1 MSSNLARTFS
11 DPDDYAAAVP
21 LTTCDVT
28 ITGRGRFEAKVISF
42 DVNRLRVRQLSDNLP
57 RVVHCID
64 PVGYAGFS
72 FRTQSGPSLRRDGLE
87 ISESAI
93 LQRAHAQT
101 YFQRS
106 DGFARLGAIS
116 LPVEVM
122 ASIGAT
128 IVGSDLTPP
137 KDTVSV
143 TPLAD
148 GLYRLHRLFEAAV
161 HLAEY
166 APSVVANPGS
176 AYGLEQALVEAL
188 AGCFTT
194 GGSAEDRSALR
205 RHAPIMRKFYDVTE
219 SNPERA
225 LFIPDLCAEIGVG
238 ERTLRICCEEYL
250 GTSPSRYLM
259 LRRMRQAR
267 KTLRES
273 DRNTTTV
280 TEIAAQWGFWNF
292 GRFAGEYKSLF
303 GELPSVT
310 LANS

>member
-1 MSSNLARTFS
+1 MSSNLARTFA

-57 RVVHCID
+57 RAIHCID

-72 FRTQSGPSLRRDGLE
+72 FRTQPGPSLRRGGLE
-87 ISESAI
+87 ISDSAI
-93 LQRAHAQT
+93 LRRAHAQT

-116 LPVEVM
+116 LPVEDM

-128 IVGSDLTPP
+128 IAGLDLTPP

-143 TPLAD
+143 TPPAG

-166 APSVVANPGS
+166 APSVVAHPG
-176 AYGLEQALVEAL
+176 AAHGLEQALLEAI
-188 AGCFTT
+188 AGCFAT
-194 GGSAEDRSALR
+194 GDVAEDRSALR
-205 RHAPIMRKFYDVTE
+205 RHAPIMRKFYDATE
-219 SNPERA
+219 NNPGRA

-250 GTSPSRYLM
+250 GTSPSRYLV